1 VKKKILIIE
10 DDKDTSEM
18 LGYIADQLNCM
29 VLKSAGVV
37 SLSVIEELSPDLIL
51 LDNCLGESLGSN
63 LCLEIKNNRATKN
76 IPVIMI
82 SGQSNLYQITK
93 ACCADGYIEKP
104 IDLNILEKV
113 IMKFTGKPLHTA
125 DQKTTSPVAG

>member
-1 VKKKILIIE
+1 
-10 DDKDTSEM
+10 M
-18 LGYIADQLNCM
+18 LGYIADQLNLT

-37 SLSVIEELSPDLIL
+37 SLSVIEGLSPDLIL
-51 LDNCLGESLGSN
+51 MDNLLGESLGSN

-82 SGQSNLYQITK
+82 SGQSNLYQVTR

-104 IDLNILEKV
+104 IDLDTLEK
-113 IMKFTGKPLHTA
+113 IIIKFVGKPLHKA
-125 DQKTTSPVAG
+125 GRETTSPVAG